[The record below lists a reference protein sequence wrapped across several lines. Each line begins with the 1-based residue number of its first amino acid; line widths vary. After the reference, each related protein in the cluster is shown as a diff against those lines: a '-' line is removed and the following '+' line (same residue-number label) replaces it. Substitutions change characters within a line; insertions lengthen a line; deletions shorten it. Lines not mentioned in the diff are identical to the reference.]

1 MWSALVSLF
10 VILVKPEFI
19 SCTRRNHLLNSR
31 DNLLDTR
38 NNLLNTR
45 HYLQNAR
52 NYLITTEGKKHVPSN
67 ATHSSAKQATHRPG
81 TTGVRQVPTGGT
93 GNGGGR
99 TMESGIGRFPSLTGT
114 TQSTSSPPPH
124 RNKRQPHHASA
135 VGQPF
140 SPTPACMP
148 SWLPCYLCRQ
158 TSWPT
163 VRGCPPLGHLFAQL
177 EAAPTNP
184 SRLPGR

>member
-1 MWSALVSLF
+1 MRWFLYLSFWL
-10 VILVKPEFI
+10 KPEFI

-31 DNLLDTR
+31 DNLLNTR

-67 ATHSSAKQATHRPG
+67 ATHSSAKQATHIPG

-114 TQSTSSPPPH
+114 TQSTSSPRPIATNDNH
-124 RNKRQPHHASA
+124 ITHQPLVSHFLPRRHACLRGFPA
-135 VGQPF
+135 IFAGRRAGQ
-140 SPTPACMP
+140 
-148 SWLPCYLCRQ
+148 R
-158 TSWPT
+158 
-163 VRGCPPLGHLFAQL
+163 
-177 EAAPTNP
+177 
-184 SRLPGR
+184 